1 MKRTEKFNN
10 EYKQDNRLENE
21 AKRIREKQERKNN
34 YEYDDSHQFKEQ
46 WYQTEIKRQ
55 KKKKRWFGIGFLVLL
70 AVVILLAFN
79 LFKNNDND
87 VSDEYANKVNEQN
100 QSMNDEVNTAKD
112 NIKNKETSDQ
122 EIQNLRN
129 QVNELKQNEQNQN
142 DSTLTEKYEKQIQK
156 LEEANT
162 ALKNNVDQKAIE
174 DKLDNVK
181 SDFDDFKSK
190 WEEWIDSIKNS

>member
-1 MKRTEKFNN
+1 
-10 EYKQDNRLENE
+10 
-21 AKRIREKQERKNN
+21 
-34 YEYDDSHQFKEQ
+34 
-46 WYQTEIKRQ
+46 
-55 KKKKRWFGIGFLVLL
+55 
-70 AVVILLAFN
+70 
-79 LFKNNDND
+79 
-87 VSDEYANKVNEQN
+87 
-100 QSMNDEVNTAKD
+100 MNDEVNTAKD

-162 ALKNNVDQKAIE
+162 ALKNNVDQKTIE

>member
-21 AKRIREKQERKNN
+21 SKSIREKQERKNN
-34 YEYDDSHQFKEQ
+34 YEYDDLQRFKEQ
-46 WYQTEIKRQ
+46 WYQEEIKRQ
-55 KKKKRWFGIGFLVLL
+55 KNKKRWFGIGFLALL
-70 AVVILLAFN
+70 VVVGLLAFN
-79 LFKNNDND
+79 LFENKDND
-87 VSDEYANKVNEQN
+87 VSDEYANQVNKQN
-100 QSMNDEVNTAKD
+100 QSINDEVNTAKD
-112 NIKNKETSDQ
+112 NIKNKEASDQ

-142 DSTLTEKYEKQIQK
+142 DSKITEKYEKEIQK

-162 ALKNNVDQKAIE
+162 ALKNNVNQKTIE

>member
-1 MKRTEKFNN
+1 MKRTEKFSN

-34 YEYDDSHQFKEQ
+34 YEYDDSQQFKEQ

-70 AVVILLAFN
+70 VVAVLLAFN

-87 VSDEYANKVNEQN
+87 VSDEYAKQVNEQN

-162 ALKNNVDQKAIE
+162 ALKNNVDQKTIE